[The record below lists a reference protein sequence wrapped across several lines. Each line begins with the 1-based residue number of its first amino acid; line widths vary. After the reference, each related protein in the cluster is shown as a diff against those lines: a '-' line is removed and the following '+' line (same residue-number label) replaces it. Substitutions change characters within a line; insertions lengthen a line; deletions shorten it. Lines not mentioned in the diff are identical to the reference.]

1 MFYIV
6 ELSHRLES
14 KLMSG
19 VGRLNE
25 TSPFVLRQGV
35 FYGQCS
41 EICGVGHGNMP
52 IVVEAVT
59 IDDYVN

>member
-1 MFYIV
+1 MDACI
-6 ELSHRLES
+6 
-14 KLMSG
+14 
-19 VGRLNE
+19 GRLNE
-25 TSPFVLRQGV
+25 TSMFILRQGI

-59 IDDYVN
+59 VDKYIN